1 MDQILHLGAGE
12 FSDAG
17 DYAGIPF
24 RQVVLIEGD
33 PDVAEKLSSQHE
45 EVSNVLVISSLVTP
59 SKVTGTFYRY
69 NLPSLNGPLPPGDLQ
84 RIYTR
89 LQEIDQISLG
99 GDPLGEVLPTIP
111 AEGDK
116 SSLLIL
122 DVPGQET
129 RILKSMRE
137 GELAR
142 FEWILL
148 HGVAESLQPGS
159 DVISSSIAILEN
171 LGYRE
176 IDRDEEDPQWPLVL
190 LHRDQT
196 ATILRDKI
204 REQEQLIIELTQERH
219 LLSDSLNALKSS
231 TSSILNE
238 RDATIAELEEKLET
252 QKRDEDARVQTL
264 EERLTSLG
272 EDLSAK
278 TERLSQMESLIQQQT
293 VRLSEIET
301 YLLEN
306 QEQSAEVTRQRDELQ
321 SSHVGLNEELENRA
335 RLLVEKETQI
345 HQQGERIGELE
356 RVLGEVSAQRDALQG
371 EVGGL
376 RGQLEQVTSQQASL
390 QTQISD
396 LDSEVASKETL
407 LDVLSKGRVQQDK
420 MYKELSEERDGLE
433 MQIGSQQARIVEL
446 EQQIQSRESKSHL
459 VDLEFQKVEGQM
471 DIIKEIFLRGNTL
484 K

>member
-84 RIYTR
+84 RIYPR

-99 GDPLGEVLPTIP
+99 GDPLGELLPTIP

-129 RILKSMRE
+129 GILKSMRE

-264 EERLTSLG
+264 EKRLTSLG

-321 SSHVGLNEELENRA
+321 SSQANLIEELENRA
-335 RLLVEKETQI
+335 RILVEKETQI
-345 HQQGERIGELE
+345 HQQGERIAEAE
-356 RVLGEVSAQRDALQG
+356 RHFGEVSAQRDALSSDRD
-371 EVGGL
+371 GL
-376 RGQLEQVTSQQASL
+376 NVRITGLES
-390 QTQISD
+390 QISD
-396 LDSEVASKETL
+396 QAQRQKQIVEQ
-407 LDVLSKGRVQQDK
+407 LSQAEAQLEIL
-420 MYKELSEERDGLE
+420 KELTRPNLS
-433 MQIGSQQARIVEL
+433 
-446 EQQIQSRESKSHL
+446 
-459 VDLEFQKVEGQM
+459 
-471 DIIKEIFLRGNTL
+471 
-484 K
+484 